1 MSPTNHLTLHL
12 KNDLAEIERVG
23 EAVEALCHES
33 VVSAETLY
41 AIKLALD
48 EILTNV
54 ISYGYDDGAEHEI
67 AVQLTLADRELYMEI
82 TDDARPFNPVEAPTP
97 NVAAP
102 LQDKPLGGLGIHLVR
117 TLMDRLEYK
126 REHERNILIMT
137 KKIK

>member
-1 MSPTNHLTLHL
+1 MSQTNHLTLHL

-23 EAVEALCHES
+23 EAVEALCHEPGMN
-33 VVSAETLY
+33 AEALY

-48 EILTNV
+48 EILTNI
-54 ISYGYDDGAEHEI
+54 ISYGYDDSAEHEI
-67 AVQLTLADRELYMEI
+67 AVQLTLDDRELFMEI
-82 TDDARPFNPVEAPTP
+82 TDDARPFNPAEAPTP

-117 TLMDRLEYK
+117 TLMDRLEYR